1 MDDFPSAAAKSDTN
15 PFDVLSLPQKV
26 KHWIALSQMPCRY
39 VCYINMFILIR
50 WMNYNSIE

>member
-39 VCYINMFILIR
+39 YSVLHQYVYLDQMDEL
-50 WMNYNSIE
+50 